1 MPDQTEKQTFSD
13 DEALDFHRI
22 PTPGKISMAPTKP
35 MATQR
40 DLSLAYSP
48 GVAVPVLAIAADA
61 DKAYDYTSKGNLV
74 AVISN
79 GTAILGLGNLG
90 HMASKPVMEGKS
102 VLFKRFADV
111 DSFDI
116 EVKTTDPDEF
126 ITVVKNIGDTW
137 GGINLEDIKSPEC
150 FVIESEL
157 QDLLDIP
164 VFHDDQ
170 HGTAIISTA
179 GLINAVHIAGK
190 KLDEIKVV
198 LAGAGAAGLSSIA
211 LMKAAGVKAENT
223 VICDRDG
230 VVYKGRDHGMDQW
243 KAAHAT
249 DTPLRTLAEAMVGA
263 DVVLGLSAKGAITK
277 EMVASMA
284 PNPIIFAMANP
295 DPEITPEDVK
305 SVRSDAIIA
314 TGRSDYV
321 NQVNNVL
328 AFPYLFRGALD
339 VRARLINLV
348 MKIACAHALAAL
360 AREDVPDE
368 VAAAYRGR
376 KLKFGPDYIIPT
388 PFDPRLIWYIPPFVA
403 QAAMDTGV
411 ARVQIEDMDAYRHA
425 LRSRVDPS
433 AALMQKISS
442 AVRGGPNK
450 RVVFAEGEEPAVIR
464 AAWGF
469 KQADLGTPILVGRE
483 DLIRQNA
490 AEAGLNFDELGIEIT
505 NARVSDH
512 NVEDTDW
519 LYEKLQR
526 RGYLRRDVQRMINH
540 HQRHLLARLHAGID
554 LAQCQ
559 RVGVLFHRGH
569 AVLIDDDIRD
579 GVEGILGEDAH
590 RHGLHLF
597 QHRQRVEAAYVLLGI
612 QRLAAGGEGHPDQL
626 ARLRQHL
633 LHLLALGLQVFEA
646 PHFHRVQ
653 RAEVHADPAGGFEHH
668 HGAGQGLSALLL
680 GHEQRHQIRQI
691 LFAVEAE
698 LAGLRLD
705 LARLQPA
712 GEGETLD
719 QGCERHPAHLFRRQ
733 RQGSEGGLV
742 GLGHPSLAVEGE
754 DQVRQRLEQ
763 GLNLVVLA
771 LGGHVGDGLDVIDA
785 GNAADLR
792 HQMLEIAKLQLGE
805 IEIDDA

>member
-1 MPDQTEKQTFSD
+1 MPDQTDKQTFSD
-13 DEALDFHRI
+13 EEALDFHRV

-61 DKAYDYTSKGNLV
+61 DKAYDYTSKGNMV

-111 DSFDI
+111 DSFDV

-179 GLINAVHIAGK
+179 GLINACHIAGK
-190 KLDEIKVV
+190 RLDEVKVV
-198 LAGAGAAGLSSIA
+198 LSGAGAAGLSSIA
-211 LMKAAGVKAENT
+211 LMKAAGVRPENT
-223 VICDRDG
+223 VICDRAG
-230 VVYKGRDHGMDQW
+230 VVYQGRAEDMDQW

-249 DTPLRTLAEAMVGA
+249 DTPLRTMAEAMVGA

-339 VRARLINLV
+339 VRARQVNHE
-348 MKIACAHALAAL
+348 MKVACAQALAAL

-388 PFDPRLIWYIPPFVA
+388 PFDPRLIWYIPPFIA

-411 ARVQIEDMDAYRHA
+411 ARQPIEDMDAYRHS

-433 AALMQKISS
+433 AALMQKITS

-464 AAWGF
+464 AAWAF
-469 KQADLGTPILVGRE
+469 KQAELGTPVLVGRE
-483 DLIRQNA
+483 DLVRQNA
-490 AEAGLNFDELGIEIT
+490 AEVGLTFDELGIEIT
-505 NARVSDH
+505 NARVSGR
-512 NVEDTDW
+512 NAEYTEW

-526 RGYLRRDVQRMINH
+526 RGYLRRDVQRMINQDRNYFAATLVAQGEADALVAGVTRNFNMALKEV
-540 HQRHLLARLHAGID
+540 QRVLDVDDTLIGLSILLAKGRTLFVADTSIHELPGAEELAEIAIKAADTVRRLGRNP
-554 LAQCQ
+554 
-559 RVGVLFHRGH
+559 RVAFLSYSTFGNPPGDRGEKVREAIRILDRKGVDFEY
-569 AVLIDDDIRD
+569 
-579 GVEGILGEDAH
+579 EGEMPPEVALDPH
-590 RHGLHLF
+590 
-597 QHRQRVEAAYVLLGI
+597 
-612 QRLAAGGEGHPDQL
+612 GHP
-626 ARLRQHL
+626 AYAFNRLTKPANTLVMPAIHSAAISTKLVQ
-633 LHLLALGLQVFEA
+633 ALG
-646 PHFHRVQ
+646 
-653 RAEVHADPAGGFEHH
+653 
-668 HGAGQGLSALLL
+668 GA
-680 GHEQRHQIRQI
+680 
-691 LFAVEAE
+691 
-698 LAGLRLD
+698 
-705 LARLQPA
+705 
-712 GEGETLD
+712 TLI
-719 QGCERHPAHLFRRQ
+719 GPL
-733 RQGSEGGLV
+733 LV
-742 GLGHPSLAVEGE
+742 GLEKSVQIVSLGASVNEI
-754 DQVRQRLEQ
+754 LT
-763 GLNLVVLA
+763 A
-771 LGGHVGDGLDVIDA
+771 ATFAAYDA
-785 GNAADLR
+785 GPAFQGTGLTSAPPPPAAL
-792 HQMLEIAKLQLGE
+792 
-805 IEIDDA
+805 IDPDAD